1 MEEAFD
7 DVQILL
13 AEDNPLDAELAMT
26 ALRDAKLASSITWV
40 KDVEE
45 ALDYFYFRGRHAD
58 RPDVLPRLVLL
69 DLKMPKV
76 DGIEVLKI
84 VKSDEKLK
92 QIPIVMMTSS
102 QEESD
107 IAETYKLGV
116 NSYIV
121 KPLDLDT
128 LVDIT
133 AKVGYYW
140 LAINRGNLR

>member
-1 MEEAFD
+1 MEAFD

-26 ALRDAKLASSITWV
+26 ALRDAGITNSITWV
-40 KDVEE
+40 KDGEE
-45 ALDYFYFRGRHAD
+45 ALDYFYCRGRHAN

-76 DGIEVLKI
+76 NGIEVLKV
-84 VKSDEKLK
+84 VKSDERLK
-92 QIPIVMMTSS
+92 HIPIVMMTSS

-133 AKVGYYW
+133 RKTGHYW
-140 LAINRGNLR
+140 LAINRGNPR

>member
-1 MEEAFD
+1 MEAFD

-13 AEDNPLDAELAMT
+13 AEDSPLDAELAMT
-26 ALRDAKLASSITWV
+26 ALRGAQLATSITWV
-40 KDVEE
+40 KDGEE
-45 ALDYFYFRGRHAD
+45 ALDYFFCRGRYAQ
-58 RPDVLPRLVLL
+58 RPDVPPRLVLL

-76 DGIEVLKI
+76 DGIEVLRA
-84 VKSDEKLK
+84 VKSDERLK
-92 QIPIVMMTSS
+92 HIPIVMMTSS

-107 IAETYKLGV
+107 IAATYKLGV

-133 AKVGYYW
+133 RKTGYYW
-140 LAINRGNLR
+140 LTINRSNPR

>member
-1 MEEAFD
+1 MEAFE

-13 AEDNPLDAELAMT
+13 AEDNALDAELAMS
-26 ALRDAKLASSITWV
+26 ALHEARLARQITWV
-40 KDVEE
+40 KDGEE
-45 ALDYFYFRGRHAD
+45 ALDYLYCRGRYAQ
-58 RPDVLPRLVLL
+58 RSDVPPRLVFL

-84 VKSDEKLK
+84 VKSDERLK
-92 QIPIVMMTSS
+92 HIPVVMMTSS

-107 IAETYKLGV
+107 IAETYKLGA

-128 LVDIT
+128 LADIT
-133 AKVGYYW
+133 RKAGYYW
-140 LAINRGNLR
+140 LSINRGRGQ

>member
-1 MEEAFD
+1 MEAFD

-13 AEDNPLDAELAMT
+13 AEDNPLDAELAMN
-26 ALRDAKLASSITWV
+26 ALRDARITNSITWV
-40 KDVEE
+40 KDGEE
-45 ALDYFYFRGRHAD
+45 ALDYFYCRGRYAN

-76 DGIEVLKI
+76 NGIEVLKV
-84 VKSDEKLK
+84 VKSDERLK
-92 QIPIVMMTSS
+92 HIPIVMMTSS

-128 LVDIT
+128 LVDIIRKT
-133 AKVGYYW
+133 GHYW
-140 LAINRGNLR
+140 LAINRGNP

>member
-1 MEEAFD
+1 MEAFD

-26 ALRDAKLASSITWV
+26 ALRGAQLASSITWV
-40 KDVEE
+40 KDGEE
-45 ALDYFYFRGRHAD
+45 ALDYFFCRGRHAN

-76 DGIEVLKI
+76 DGIEVLRA
-84 VKSDEKLK
+84 VKSDERLK
-92 QIPIVMMTSS
+92 HIPIVMMTSS

-133 AKVGYYW
+133 RKTGYYW
-140 LAINRGNLR
+140 LTINRSNPR

>member
-1 MEEAFD
+1 MEAFD

-26 ALRDAKLASSITWV
+26 ALRDARITNSITWV
-40 KDVEE
+40 KDGEE
-45 ALDYFYFRGRHAD
+45 ALDYFYCRGRHAN

-76 DGIEVLKI
+76 NGIEVLKV
-84 VKSDEKLK
+84 VKCDERLK
-92 QIPIVMMTSS
+92 HIPIVMMTSS

-128 LVDIT
+128 LVDIIRKT
-133 AKVGYYW
+133 GHYW
-140 LAINRGNLR
+140 LAINRGNPG

>member
-1 MEEAFD
+1 MEAFD

-26 ALRDAKLASSITWV
+26 ALRDARITNSITWV
-40 KDVEE
+40 KDGEE
-45 ALDYFYFRGRHAD
+45 ALDYFYCRGRHAN

-76 DGIEVLKI
+76 NGIEVLKV
-84 VKSDEKLK
+84 VKSDERLK
-92 QIPIVMMTSS
+92 HIPIVMMTSS

-133 AKVGYYW
+133 RKTGHYW
-140 LAINRGNLR
+140 LAINRGNPR

>member
-1 MEEAFD
+1 MEAFD

-26 ALRDAKLASSITWV
+26 ALRDARITNSITWV
-40 KDVEE
+40 KDGEE
-45 ALDYFYFRGRHAD
+45 ALDYFYCRGRHAN

-76 DGIEVLKI
+76 NGIEVLKV
-84 VKSDEKLK
+84 VKSDERLK
-92 QIPIVMMTSS
+92 HIPIVMMTSS

-133 AKVGYYW
+133 RKTGHYW
-140 LAINRGNLR
+140 LAINRGNPG

>member
-1 MEEAFD
+1 MEAFD

-26 ALRDAKLASSITWV
+26 ALRSAQLASSITWV
-40 KDVEE
+40 KDGEE
-45 ALDYFYFRGRHAD
+45 ALDYFFCRGRYAE

-76 DGIEVLKI
+76 DGIEVLRA
-84 VKSDEKLK
+84 VKSDERLK
-92 QIPIVMMTSS
+92 HIPIVMMTSS

-128 LVDIT
+128 LIDIT
-133 AKVGYYW
+133 RKTGHYW
-140 LAINRGNLR
+140 LTINRSNPR